1 MNNIDKLKSKVSNLR
16 EKSLDVRLAGLTHL
30 IMKYLGDKTEDNKNS
45 VRVYVETIIQPNEL
59 LDFFLDNMEELENVP
74 SLHESY
80 KDILESKELVI

>member
-1 MNNIDKLKSKVSNLR
+1 MR

-59 LDFFLDNMEELENVP
+59 LDFFLDNMEDLVNVP